1 MATRKQQQRS
11 TTRPRRRSARS
22 ARKAS
27 PSRRRRQTRRQP
39 DALSLLKDD
48 HREVESLFSR
58 FERARGETEKGRL
71 AEKIC
76 NELELHARVEEQLF
90 YPAVR
95 EAISDDELMNE
106 AEVEHASAKDLIGQI
121 QASSPA
127 DERYDALVKVLG
139 EYVKHHVKEEEREM
153 FPKARRAGLDLTELG
168 EKIRE
173 RKREE
178 TKGGGGL
185 GSIIFGRAAS

>member
-1 MATRKQQQRS
+1 MAARTRKQQQSASR
-11 TTRPRRRSARS
+11 TRKRS

-27 PSRRRRQTRRQP
+27 PSRRRRQTRRP
-39 DALSLLKDD
+39 ADALALLKDD

-58 FERARGETEKGRL
+58 FEKARGEAEKGRL
-71 AEKIC
+71 GEKIC
-76 NELELHARVEEQLF
+76 NELDVHARIEEQLF

-95 EAISDDELMNE
+95 EAIADDELMNE

-121 QASSPA
+121 QASSPS
-127 DERYDALVKVLG
+127 DERYDALVKVLA
-139 EYVKHHVKEEEREM
+139 EYVRHHVKEEEREM
-153 FPKARRAGLDLTELG
+153 FPKARRSGVDLVELG
-168 EKIRE
+168 EKLRE

>member
-1 MATRKQQQRS
+1 MAARTRKQQQSASR
-11 TTRPRRRSARS
+11 TRKRS

-27 PSRRRRQTRRQP
+27 PSRRRRQTRRP
-39 DALSLLKDD
+39 ADALALLKDD

-58 FERARGETEKGRL
+58 FEKARGEAEKGRL
-71 AEKIC
+71 GEKIC
-76 NELELHARVEEQLF
+76 NELDVHARIEEQLF

-121 QASSPA
+121 QASSPS
-127 DERYDALVKVLG
+127 DERYDALVKVLA
-139 EYVKHHVKEEEREM
+139 EYVRPHVKEEEREM
-153 FPKARRAGLDLTELG
+153 FPKARRSGVDLVELG
-168 EKIRE
+168 EKLRE

>member
-1 MATRKQQQRS
+1 MPARTRKQQQS
-11 TTRPRRRSARS
+11 ATRTRKRS

-27 PSRRRRQTRRQP
+27 PSRRRRQTRRP
-39 DALSLLKDD
+39 ADALALLKDD

-58 FERARGETEKGRL
+58 FEKARGEAEKGRL
-71 AEKIC
+71 GEKIC
-76 NELELHARVEEQLF
+76 NELDVHARIEEQLF

-121 QASSPA
+121 QASSPS
-127 DERYDALVKVLG
+127 DERYDALVKVLA
-139 EYVKHHVKEEEREM
+139 EYVRHHVKEEEREM
-153 FPKARRAGLDLTELG
+153 FPKARRSGVDLVELG
-168 EKIRE
+168 EKLRE

>member
-1 MATRKQQQRS
+1 MAARTRKQQQSASR
-11 TTRPRRRSARS
+11 TRKRS

-27 PSRRRRQTRRQP
+27 PSRRRRQTRRP
-39 DALSLLKDD
+39 ADALALLKDD

-58 FERARGETEKGRL
+58 FEKARGEAEKGRL
-71 AEKIC
+71 GEKIC
-76 NELELHARVEEQLF
+76 NELDVHARIEEQLF

-121 QASSPA
+121 QASSPS
-127 DERYDALVKVLG
+127 DERYDALVKVLA
-139 EYVKHHVKEEEREM
+139 EYVRHHVKEEEREM
-153 FPKARRAGLDLTELG
+153 FPKARRSGVDLVELG
-168 EKIRE
+168 EKLRE